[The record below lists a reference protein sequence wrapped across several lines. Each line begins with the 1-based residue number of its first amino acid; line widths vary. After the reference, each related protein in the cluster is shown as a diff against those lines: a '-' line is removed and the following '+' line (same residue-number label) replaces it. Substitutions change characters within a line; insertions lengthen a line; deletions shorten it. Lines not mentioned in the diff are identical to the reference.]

1 VPSSSSTAAGSGV
14 TSPAQAGDLLAALRA
29 VPDPRPGGARRHPTV
44 FVLGVLV
51 MGFASAGF
59 ESLAGAAQWAAA
71 ADTSLLL
78 ALGAAPDPLT
88 GRVRA
93 PSEATLRRVACGV
106 DREALEAVAAAWTAG
121 QLQQPTP
128 ATGRLAVAIDGKTVR
143 GARTGE
149 QAAPHLLAACTHAT
163 GELAPV
169 VLGQRA
175 IPNKTNEIPMVAA
188 LIEDLRA
195 AGHDPATIIFTADAL
210 HTQHRTAELFGDLGA
225 GYVLTVKGN
234 QPGLR
239 TAIRDRINTERP
251 PRRSARG
258 RGHGRTEQRLIEV
271 VPATGITFPGASQ
284 VFRIT
289 RYTGGLDGQRQ
300 RKEVVHGIT
309 NLTAV
314 EADPERLAALVRGHW
329 AIENSIHW
337 VRDMTYGEDASR
349 ARTGNAPAVLA
360 VIRNLVTTA
369 LRLAGNLNI
378 AAARRAAAL
387 KPATILR
394 LLRRPPKPHKPP
406 M

>member
-1 VPSSSSTAAGSGV
+1 
-14 TSPAQAGDLLAALRA
+14 
-29 VPDPRPGGARRHPTV
+29 
-44 FVLGVLV
+44 
-51 MGFASAGF
+51 M
-59 ESLAGAAQWAAA
+59 
-71 ADTSLLL
+71 
-78 ALGAAPDPLT
+78 
-88 GRVRA
+88 
-93 PSEATLRRVACGV
+93 
-106 DREALEAVAAAWTAG
+106 
-121 QLQQPTP
+121 
-128 ATGRLAVAIDGKTVR
+128 
-143 GARTGE
+143 
-149 QAAPHLLAACTHAT
+149 
-163 GELAPV
+163 
-169 VLGQRA
+169 
-175 IPNKTNEIPMVAA
+175 
-188 LIEDLRA
+188 
-195 AGHDPATIIFTADAL
+195 
-210 HTQHRTAELFGDLGA
+210 
-225 GYVLTVKGN
+225 LTVKGN

-394 LLRRPPKPHKPP
+394 LLRRPQNRTNLRCDGALAWPRRCCRPTGTATPSRSPP
-406 M
+406 GGQPTPTTIRVGAGRANGPSMSTCSTGSTPTATKSCATRPIFGCRSPTTAASKTSDR